1 MNLMIPLLLT
11 ANPFLVGGRV
21 GSPGR
26 KLRVAMMPGP
36 CVPDDELLEMFG
48 LLPATPP
55 SPSTTSSVSPIAGA
69 ACVGRRRLCRAA
81 HVLARHA
88 VKAKDHRAVHQRLLE
103 TSTPRG
109 SATCYGLVHRARM
122 HDTTEARNSTRRCA
136 TSSAMQPARRDG
148 RSCRAPAG

>member
-26 KLRVAMMPGP
+26 KLRVAMTPGP

-55 SPSTTSSVSPIAGA
+55 SPSTTSS
-69 ACVGRRRLCRAA
+69 
-81 HVLARHA
+81 
-88 VKAKDHRAVHQRLLE
+88 KAKDHRAVHQRLLE

-136 TSSAMQPARRDG
+136 TSSAMQSARRDG